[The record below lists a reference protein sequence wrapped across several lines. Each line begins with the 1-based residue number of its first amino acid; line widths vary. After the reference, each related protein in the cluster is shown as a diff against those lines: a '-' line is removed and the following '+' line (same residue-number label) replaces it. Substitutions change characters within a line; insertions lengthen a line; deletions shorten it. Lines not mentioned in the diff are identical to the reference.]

1 MNDFLLSSS
10 SSSESHIQTGSSSST
25 ASSLMSARH
34 HKNHDVELKNNSSS
48 GSSSSSRE
56 ELAKSHDL
64 DKIVVDCK
72 SKMSYDEADSDN
84 DSELSSD
91 SSSKSAPNKASISNE
106 SVVEN
111 VVQSFEN
118 STTTP
123 SAIENADLIDNQ
135 IAQLKLDSTS
145 KKSDKTAEA
154 ENQSDPSKTDETAIK
169 TEKVDTNLDVIK
181 QENYESSEDNGQEE
195 IIDGF
200 ALLTFEKESDLMVIN
215 NSMLSIFFPMNLN
228 FLFIFSFLFF

>member
-1 MNDFLLSSS
+1 
-10 SSSESHIQTGSSSST
+10 
-25 ASSLMSARH
+25 MSARH
-34 HKNHDVELKNNSSS
+34 HKNHDVELKNSSSS

-145 KKSDKTAEA
+145 KKSDTISTTTTAKA
-154 ENQSDPSKTDETAIK
+154 ENQSDPKTDETTIK
-169 TEKVDTNLDVIK
+169 TEKVDTNLDIIK

-215 NSMLSIFFPMNLN
+215 NSMLSIFFPMNLFN
-228 FLFIFSFLFF
+228 FFCFVFFLFF